1 MIPNHSFLED
11 IASCA
16 IGMLPKNFYDKVE
29 NGSIILKRSRSFGFV
44 EEGIILEEDEL
55 IRTDLVILATGY
67 KGDQKLVN
75 IFESPI
81 FQKYIARSPTST
93 VPLYRSQ

>member
-44 EEGIILEEDEL
+44 EEGIILEGECQL
-55 IRTDLVILATGY
+55 IRTDMVILATGY
-67 KGDQKLVN
+67 KGT
-75 IFESPI
+75 
-81 FQKYIARSPTST
+81 RSS
-93 VPLYRSQ
+93 